1 MHNKNLKKNEK
12 HVRLCKVRIEKECE
26 HKKSRKIKIA
36 LFSLEC
42 SISFGEN
49 LNSHMPFPILP
60 YPFQKNSTK
69 LCIFANLLGQL

>member
-1 MHNKNLKKNEK
+1 MHNKNFKKNEK

-26 HKKSRKIKIA
+26 HKKSRKKKLA
-36 LFSLEC
+36 LFSFEC

-49 LNSHMPFPILP
+49 LNSHMLFPILP
-60 YPFQKNSTK
+60 YPFQKNSAK